1 MSTLQANAQNIKTN
15 GNNNLGYLDG
25 AYLADKFANYASTN
39 SLGNQIDIM
48 EIANAPLREYILHA
62 MSYKYRNQLYQ
73 FFNQGSLLEILG
85 LFGAVQSTTMA
96 HRIGHFV
103 ADRFST
109 AFKATAP
116 IGASA
121 GSPQLLTLETEYST
135 PAVLSALDID
145 SVIVYG
151 ETQIQGLVIGIDTG
165 DSRLRVVGVDNTG
178 VPVTAGSMGGTPT
191 NHVVCVIPMQNI
203 KLPAVANT
211 DGLFVLTSNSN
222 EGRCPTNSIISKFD
236 DALEFGST
244 LIGSDIRNTGH
255 SNSTGVADFSFK
267 YEGSPIKVVADIGH
281 FDLKLKQLYKVI
293 GEVLFGQK
301 ATNTNALMIDSEI
314 KANNGIFTQAIANG
328 GFYHTYDTSG
338 GLSYASDVEL
348 MFDFMSQ
355 SGVNEA
361 MLLSSYDQYKAIQAV
376 IPQNNWS
383 ANIQFSPEM
392 YKPSNSYQFDY
403 TMSGMNFNFTTSCIE
418 QGGKKIWLK
427 QLPHLSDLGTYGNA
441 YKNTGILIPLQY
453 YSVKDYI
460 TGQSRNA
467 FAVNVYFQK
476 DKHGNVRDDRN
487 MLVNGGAS
495 VKRNTNCDIED
506 ITYLTQLTTEVVG
519 AKNIMVLQGA
529 NPAFSLT

>member
-1 MSTLQANAQNIKTN
+1 MSTLQTNVENIRAN
-15 GNNNLGYLDG
+15 GGNNLGYLNN
-25 AYLADKFANYASTN
+25 AYLADKFANYASRN

-48 EIANAPLREYILHA
+48 EIANAPLREYIFHA

-73 FFNQGSLLEILG
+73 FFHQGSLLDMLG
-85 LFGAVQSTTMA
+85 IFGAVQTTTMA

-116 IGASA
+116 AGAGA
-121 GSPQLLTLETEYST
+121 GMPQLLTIETDYST
-135 PAVLSALDID
+135 PSVLSALDID

-165 DSRLRVVGVDNTG
+165 DARLRVNGVDNTG
-178 VPVTAGSMGGTPT
+178 APVTAGSMGGTPT

-203 KLPAVANT
+203 TLPAVTNT

-222 EGRCPTNSIISKFD
+222 EGRCPNNSIISKFD

-244 LIGSDIRNTGH
+244 LVGSDVRNTGH

-267 YEGSPIKVVADIGH
+267 YEGSPIKVVADVAH
-281 FDLKLKQLYKVI
+281 FDLKLKHIYKVI
-293 GEVLFGQK
+293 GEILFGQK
-301 ATNTNALMIDSEI
+301 ATNTNPLMIDSEI

-328 GFYHTYDTSG
+328 GYYRTYVPGS
-338 GLSYASDVEL
+338 LSYSSDVEA
-348 MFDFMSQ
+348 MFDFMAQ
-355 SGVNEA
+355 NGVNEA

-383 ANIQFSPEM
+383 ANIEFSPEM
-392 YKPSNSYQFDY
+392 YRASNPYQFDY
-403 TMSGMNFNFTTSCIE
+403 TMSGMKFNFTTACIE

-427 QLPHLSDLGTYGNA
+427 QLPHLSDMGTYGNA

-460 TGQSRNA
+460 TGQSRDA

-495 VKRNTNCDIED
+495 IKRNTNCDIED

-519 AKNIMVLQGA
+519 AKNMMILQGA
-529 NPAFSLT
+529 NPSFTLP